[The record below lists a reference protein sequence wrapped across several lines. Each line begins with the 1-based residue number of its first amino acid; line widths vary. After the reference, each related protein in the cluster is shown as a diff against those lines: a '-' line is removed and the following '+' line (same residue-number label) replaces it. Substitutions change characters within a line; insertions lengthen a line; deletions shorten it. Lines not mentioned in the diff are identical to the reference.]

1 MYLCAEKNVDCTMK
15 NSLHEQLYGGHYGP
29 SPVKTVLEYLFIFL
43 AMFPMAMIVNWII
56 LPQNIVSGGL
66 TGICAIIYFATSGSF
81 PDTFAMYGGS
91 IPVWLTT
98 LVFNSVLLLIA
109 YFTVDWRFCVRTLF
123 GTLTLAMW
131 YRVIPIRT
139 TPLIDDPV
147 SACIVGGLAFGVAL
161 GVVMA
166 NNGSSGGTDIVAK
179 VVHHYRD
186 ISLGRVMIICDLI
199 IIASS
204 YMLPLPEQFMH
215 DGITAQEIADFKT
228 RRILYGLCMTVS
240 YTLSVDTMMNHLRRS
255 VQFFI
260 YSQNH
265 YAEIATAINQNVNRG
280 VTILD
285 GMGWYSKQP
294 MHVVSVLARR
304 HEAQQIIRI
313 VRNIDPNAFVSQA
326 NVSGVFGKGFE
337 AIK

>member
-1 MYLCAEKNVDCTMK
+1 MNLK
-15 NSLHEQLYGGHYGP
+15 SLHEQLYGGHYAPGP
-29 SPVKTVLEYLFIFL
+29 IKTALEYIFIFI

-66 TGICAIIYFATSGSF
+66 TGICAIIYYATSGMF
-81 PDTFAMYGGS
+81 PDTFALYGGS
-91 IPVWLTT
+91 IPVWLTSLT
-98 LVFNSVLLLIA
+98 FNLILLLIA

-123 GTLTLAMW
+123 GTLTLALW
-131 YRVIPIRT
+131 YRVIPIRA

-161 GVVMA
+161 GIVMA

-186 ISLGRVMIICDLI
+186 ISLGRVMIICDII

-204 YMLPLPEQFMH
+204 YMLPLPEQFLY
-215 DGITAQEIADFKT
+215 DGITSQEIADFKT

-240 YTLSVDTMMNHLRRS
+240 YTLSVDTMMTHLRRS

-260 YSQNH
+260 YSPTH
-265 YAEIATAINQNVNRG
+265 YAEIATAINQTVNRG
-280 VTILD
+280 VTVLD
-285 GMGWYSKQP
+285 GKGWYSQQP
-294 MHVVSVLARR
+294 MHVITVLARR
-304 HEAQQIIRI
+304 HEAAQIMRI
-313 VRNIDPNAFVSQA
+313 VRDIDPNAFVSQA
-326 NVSGVFGKGFE
+326 NVSGVFGKGFD

>member
-1 MYLCAEKNVDCTMK
+1 MNK
-15 NSLHEQLYGGHYGP
+15 SLHEQLYGGHYGRTP
-29 SPVKTVLEYLFIFL
+29 IKTAVEYIAILL
-43 AMFPMAMIVNWII
+43 AMFPMALIVNWII

-66 TGICAIIYFATSGSF
+66 TGICAIIYYATSGLF
-81 PDTFAMYGGS
+81 PDLFAMYGGS

-98 LVFNSVLLLIA
+98 LTFNLILLLIA

-123 GTLTLAMW
+123 GTLTLALW
-131 YRVIPIRT
+131 YRIIPIRE

-161 GVVMA
+161 GIVMA

-186 ISLGRVMIICDLI
+186 ISLGRVMIICDLL

-204 YMLPLPEQFMH
+204 YMLPLPNQYVH

-265 YAEIATAINQNVNRG
+265 YAEIATAINQTVNRG

-285 GMGWYSKQP
+285 GTGWDSKQP

-304 HEAQQIIRI
+304 HEAAQIMRL
-313 VRNIDPNAFVSQA
+313 VRDIDPNAFVSQA

-337 AIK
+337 AIGGE

>member
-1 MYLCAEKNVDCTMK
+1 MNKK
-15 NSLHEQLYGGHYGP
+15 SLHEQLYGGHYAPGP
-29 SPVKTVLEYLFIFL
+29 IKMVVEYVAIFL
-43 AMFPMAMIVNWII
+43 AMFPMALIVNWII
-56 LPQNIVSGGL
+56 LPHNIVSGGL
-66 TGICAIIYFATSGSF
+66 TGICAIIYYATSGMF

-98 LVFNSVLLLIA
+98 LVFNIVLLIVA

-123 GTLTLAMW
+123 GTLTLSMW
-131 YRVIPIRT
+131 YRIIPVRL

-147 SACIVGGLAFGVAL
+147 SACIVGGIAFGVAL
-161 GVVMA
+161 GVVMS

-179 VVHHYRD
+179 VVHHYHD

-204 YMLPLPEQFMH
+204 YMLPLPEHFMH
-215 DGITAQEIADFKT
+215 EGITAQEITDFKT

-240 YTLSVDTMMNHLRRS
+240 YTLSVDTMMTHLRRS

-260 YSQNH
+260 YSQTH
-265 YAEIATAINQNVNRG
+265 HAEIATAINQSVNRG
-280 VTILD
+280 VTILE

-304 HEAQQIIRI
+304 HEAAQIMRI
-313 VRNIDPNAFVSQA
+313 VKEIDPNAFVSQA

-337 AIK
+337 AINQ

>member
-1 MYLCAEKNVDCTMK
+1 MNK
-15 NSLHEQLYGGHYGP
+15 SLHEQLYGGHYGQTP
-29 SPVKTVLEYLFIFL
+29 IKTAVEYVVILM
-43 AMFPMAMIVNWII
+43 AMFPMAVIVNWII
-56 LPQNIVSGGL
+56 LPQNIVAGGL
-66 TGICAIIYFATSGSF
+66 TGICAIIYYATSGMF
-81 PDTFAMYGGS
+81 PETFAVYGGS

-98 LVFNSVLLLIA
+98 LVFNIILLAIA
-109 YFTVDWRFCVRTLF
+109 YFTVDWRFCLRTLF

-131 YRVIPIRT
+131 YRIIPIRE

-161 GVVMA
+161 GIVMA

-179 VVHHYRD
+179 IVHHYRD
-186 ISLGRVMIICDLI
+186 ISLGRVLIICDLI

-204 YMLPLPEQFMH
+204 YMLPLPDKFVY
-215 DGITAQEIADFKT
+215 DGITPQEIADFKT

-240 YTLSVDTMMNHLRRS
+240 YTLSVDTIMSHLRRS

-265 YAEIATAINQNVNRG
+265 YAEIATAINNSVNRG

-285 GMGWYSKQP
+285 GTGWYSKQP

-304 HEAQQIIRI
+304 HEAQQIMRI
-313 VRNIDPNAFVSQA
+313 VRDIDPNAFVSQA
-326 NVSGVFGKGFE
+326 NVSGVFGKGFDTFTQ
-337 AIK
+337 

>member
-29 SPVKTVLEYLFIFL
+29 SPVKTALEYLFIFL

-66 TGICAIIYFATSGSF
+66 TGICAIIYYATSGSF
-81 PDTFAMYGGS
+81 PDIFAMYGGS

-98 LVFNSVLLLIA
+98 LVLNSVLLLIA

-161 GVVMA
+161 GIVMA

-313 VRNIDPNAFVSQA
+313 VRDIDPNAFVSQA

>member
-1 MYLCAEKNVDCTMK
+1 MNK
-15 NSLHEQLYGGHYGP
+15 NSLHELLYGGHYGP
-29 SPVKTVLEYLFIFL
+29 NPIKTAAEYIAILL

-56 LPQNIVSGGL
+56 LPHSIVSGGL
-66 TGICAIIYFATSGSF
+66 TGICAIIYYATQGVFPEMFAS
-81 PDTFAMYGGS
+81 YGGS

-98 LVFNSVLLLIA
+98 LVINILLLAIA

-123 GTLTLAMW
+123 GTMTLAMW
-131 YRVIPIRT
+131 YRVIPIRE

-147 SACIVGGLAFGVAL
+147 SACIVGGIAFGVAL

-179 VVHHYRD
+179 IVHHYRD

-204 YMLPLPEQFMH
+204 YMLPLPEHFIH
-215 DGITAQEIADFKT
+215 EGVTAQEISDFRT
-228 RRILYGLCMTVS
+228 RRVLYGLCMTVS
-240 YTLSVDTMMNHLRRS
+240 YTLSVDTMMTHLRRS

-260 YSQNH
+260 YSAH
-265 YAEIATAINQNVNRG
+265 YAEIATAINQTVNRG

-294 MHVVSVLARR
+294 VRVVTVLARR
-304 HEAQQIIRI
+304 HEAQQILRL
-313 VRNIDPNAFVSQA
+313 VREIDPNAFVSQA

-337 AIK
+337 AISQ

>member
-1 MYLCAEKNVDCTMK
+1 MNQK
-15 NSLHEQLYGGHYGP
+15 SLHEQLYGGHYAPGP
-29 SPVKTVLEYLFIFL
+29 IKTALEYIFISI

-66 TGICAIIYFATSGSF
+66 TGICAIIYYATSGMF
-81 PDTFAMYGGS
+81 PDTFALYGGS
-91 IPVWLTT
+91 IPVWLTSLT
-98 LVFNSVLLLIA
+98 FNLILLLIA

-123 GTLTLAMW
+123 GTLTLALW
-131 YRVIPIRT
+131 YRVIPIRA

-161 GVVMA
+161 GIVMA

-186 ISLGRVMIICDLI
+186 ISLGRVMIICDII

-204 YMLPLPEQFMH
+204 YMLPLPEQFLY
-215 DGITAQEIADFKT
+215 DGITPQEIADFKT

-240 YTLSVDTMMNHLRRS
+240 YTLSVDTMMTHLRRS

-260 YSQNH
+260 YSPTH
-265 YAEIATAINQNVNRG
+265 YAEIATAINQTVNRG
-280 VTILD
+280 VTVLD
-285 GMGWYSKQP
+285 GKGWYSQQP
-294 MHVVSVLARR
+294 MHVITVLARR
-304 HEAQQIIRI
+304 HEAAQIMRI
-313 VRNIDPNAFVSQA
+313 VRDIDPNAFVSQA
-326 NVSGVFGKGFE
+326 NVSGVFGKGFD

>member
-1 MYLCAEKNVDCTMK
+1 MNKS
-15 NSLHEQLYGGHYGP
+15 SLHEQLYGGHYGQT
-29 SPVKTVLEYLFIFL
+29 PVKTAFEYMAIVL
-43 AMFPMAMIVNWII
+43 AMFPMALIVNWII

-66 TGICAIIYFATSGSF
+66 TGICAIIYYATSGMF
-81 PDTFAMYGGS
+81 VDTFPMYGGS

-98 LVFNSVLLLIA
+98 LVFNLVLLVIA
-109 YFTVDWRFCVRTLF
+109 YFTVDWRFCIRTLF

-131 YRVIPIRT
+131 YRVIPVRA

-147 SACIVGGLAFGVAL
+147 SACIVGGIAFGVAL

-204 YMLPLPEQFMH
+204 YMLPLPDAFMH
-215 DGITAQEIADFKT
+215 DDITAQEITDFKT

-240 YTLSVDTMMNHLRRS
+240 YTLSVDTMMTHLRRS

-260 YSQNH
+260 YSKDH
-265 YAEIATAINQNVNRG
+265 YAEIATAINQTVNRG
-280 VTILD
+280 VTVLD
-285 GMGWYSKQP
+285 GTGWYSKEP

-304 HEAQQIIRI
+304 HEAAQIMRL
-313 VRNIDPNAFVSQA
+313 VKEIDPNAFVSQA

-337 AIK
+337 AISQ

>member
-1 MYLCAEKNVDCTMK
+1 MNKP
-15 NSLHEQLYGGHYGP
+15 SLHEQLYGGHYGQT
-29 SPVKTVLEYLFIFL
+29 PVKTAVEYVAIFL
-43 AMFPMAMIVNWII
+43 AMFPMALIVNWII
-56 LPQNIVSGGL
+56 LPHNIVSGGL
-66 TGICAIIYFATSGSF
+66 TGICAIIYYATSGLL
-81 PDTFAMYGGS
+81 PDVFALYGGS
-91 IPVWLTT
+91 IPVWLTSLT
-98 LVFNSVLLLIA
+98 FNLILLLIA

-123 GTLTLAMW
+123 GTLTLSMW
-131 YRVIPIRT
+131 YRVIPIRD

-147 SACIVGGLAFGVAL
+147 AACIVGGLAFGVAL
-161 GVVMA
+161 GIVMA

-186 ISLGRVMIICDLI
+186 ISLGSVMVICDLV

-204 YMLPLPEQFMH
+204 YMLPVPEQFLS
-215 DGITAQEIADFKT
+215 DGMTAQQIADFKT

-240 YTLSVDTMMNHLRRS
+240 YTLSVDTMMNHLRQS

-260 YSQNH
+260 YSAH
-265 YAEIATAINQNVNRG
+265 YAEIATAINQTVNRG

-294 MHVVSVLARR
+294 MRVVTVLARR
-304 HEAQQIIRI
+304 HEASQIMRI
-313 VRNIDPNAFVSQA
+313 VRDIDPNAFVSQA

-337 AIK
+337 TFTQ

>member
-1 MYLCAEKNVDCTMK
+1 MNS
-15 NSLHEQLYGGHYGP
+15 SLHEQLYGGHYGQTP
-29 SPVKTVLEYLFIFL
+29 LKTIVEYVFIFF
-43 AMFPMAMIVNWII
+43 AMFPMALIVNWII

-66 TGICAIIYFATSGSF
+66 TGICAIIYYATSGMF
-81 PDTFAMYGGS
+81 PDLFAMYGGS
-91 IPVWLTT
+91 VPVWLTT
-98 LVFNSVLLLIA
+98 LVFNIVLLTVA
-109 YFTVDWRFCVRTLF
+109 YFTVDWRFCLRTLF

-131 YRVIPIRT
+131 YRVIPIRS

-161 GVVMA
+161 GVVMS

-179 VVHHYRD
+179 IVHHYKD
-186 ISLGRVMIICDLI
+186 VSLGRVMIICDLI

-204 YMLPLPEQFMH
+204 YMLPLPENAIY
-215 DGITAQEIADFKT
+215 DGITAQEITDFKT

-240 YTLSVDTMMNHLRRS
+240 YTLSVDTIMSHLRRS

-280 VTILD
+280 VTVMD

-294 MHVVSVLARR
+294 MHVVTVLARR
-304 HEAQQIIRI
+304 DEAAQIMRLIKD
-313 VRNIDPNAFVSQA
+313 IDPNAFVSLA
-326 NVSGVFGKGFE
+326 HVSGVFGKGFE
-337 AIK
+337 IISN

>member
-1 MYLCAEKNVDCTMK
+1 MN
-15 NSLHEQLYGGHYGP
+15 NSLHEQLYGGHYAP
-29 SPVKTVLEYLFIFL
+29 SPIKMVLEYIVIFF
-43 AMFPMAMIVNWII
+43 AMFPMALIVNWII

-66 TGICAIIYFATSGSF
+66 TGICAIIYYATSGMF
-81 PDTFAMYGGS
+81 PDAFAMYGGS

-98 LVFNSVLLLIA
+98 LVFNIILLAIA
-109 YFTVDWRFCVRTLF
+109 YFTVDWRFCLRTLF

-131 YRVIPIRT
+131 YRVIPIRD

-161 GVVMA
+161 GIVMS

-179 VVHHYRD
+179 IVHHYRD
-186 ISLGRVMIICDLI
+186 ISLGRVMVICDLI

-204 YMLPLPEQFMH
+204 YMLPLPDKFIY
-215 DGITAQEIADFKT
+215 DGITAQEISDFKT

-240 YTLSVDTMMNHLRRS
+240 YTLSVDTIMSHLRRS

-260 YSQNH
+260 YSQN
-265 YAEIATAINQNVNRG
+265 YYGEIANVINQTVNRG

-285 GMGWYSKQP
+285 GTGWYSKQP

-304 HEAQQIIRI
+304 HEAQQIMRI
-313 VRNIDPNAFVSQA
+313 VREIDPNAFVSQA

-337 AIK
+337 SFA

>member
-1 MYLCAEKNVDCTMK
+1 MSKTKVL
-15 NSLHEQLYGGHYGP
+15 SLHEQLYGGHYAP
-29 SPVKTVLEYLFIFL
+29 SPIKMGLEYLAIIL
-43 AMFPMAMIVNWII
+43 AMFPMALIVNWII

-66 TGICAIIYFATSGSF
+66 TGICAIVYYATAGMF
-81 PDTFAMYGGS
+81 PSLFPEYGGS

-139 TPLIDDPV
+139 TSLIADPV
-147 SACIVGGLAFGVAL
+147 SACIVGGIAFGVAL

-179 VVHHYRD
+179 VIHHYRD
-186 ISLGRVMIICDLI
+186 ISLGKVMIICDLL

-204 YMLPLPEQFMH
+204 YFLPIPEQYHPETM
-215 DGITAQEIADFKT
+215 DAGQLTDFRT
-228 RRILYGLCMTVS
+228 QRVLYGLCMTVA
-240 YTLSVDTMMNHLRRS
+240 YTLSVDTMMGHLRRS

-260 YSQNH
+260 YSPNH
-265 YAEIATAINQNVNRG
+265 YAEIADAINRTVNRG
-280 VTILD
+280 VTLLD
-285 GMGWYSKQP
+285 GTGWYSKQP
-294 MHVVSVLARR
+294 VPVITVLAHR
-304 HEAQQIIRI
+304 HEASQILRI
-313 VRNIDPNAFVSQA
+313 VRELDPNAFVSQA

-337 AIK
+337 RIE

>member
-1 MYLCAEKNVDCTMK
+1 MN
-15 NSLHEQLYGGHYGP
+15 NSLHEQLYGGHYAP
-29 SPVKTVLEYLFIFL
+29 SPIKMVLEYIVIFF
-43 AMFPMAMIVNWII
+43 AMFPMALIVNWII

-66 TGICAIIYFATSGSF
+66 TGICAIIYYATSGMF
-81 PDTFAMYGGS
+81 PDAFAMYGGS

-98 LVFNSVLLLIA
+98 LVFNIILLAIA
-109 YFTVDWRFCVRTLF
+109 YFTVDWRFCLRTLF

-131 YRVIPIRT
+131 YRVIPIRD

-161 GVVMA
+161 GIVMS

-179 VVHHYRD
+179 IVHHYRD
-186 ISLGRVMIICDLI
+186 ISLGRVMVICDLI

-204 YMLPLPEQFMH
+204 YMLPLPDKFMY
-215 DGITAQEIADFKT
+215 DGITAQEISDFKT

-240 YTLSVDTMMNHLRRS
+240 YTLSVDTIMSHLRRS

-260 YSQNH
+260 YSQN
-265 YAEIATAINQNVNRG
+265 YYGEIANAINQTVNRG

-285 GMGWYSKQP
+285 GTGWYSKQP

-304 HEAQQIIRI
+304 HEAQQIMRI
-313 VRNIDPNAFVSQA
+313 VREIDPNAFVSQA

-337 AIK
+337 SFA

>member
-1 MYLCAEKNVDCTMK
+1 MTKP
-15 NSLHEQLYGGHYGP
+15 SLREQLYGGHYGQTP
-29 SPVKTVLEYLFIFL
+29 LKTAVEYIAILL
-43 AMFPMAMIVNWII
+43 AMFPMALIVNWII
-56 LPQNIVSGGL
+56 LPHNIVSGGL
-66 TGICAIIYFATSGSF
+66 TGICAIIYYATSGLF
-81 PDTFAMYGGS
+81 PDMFAMYGGS
-91 IPVWLTT
+91 IPVWLTSLT
-98 LVFNSVLLLIA
+98 FNLILLLIA

-131 YRVIPIRT
+131 YRIIPIRD

-161 GVVMA
+161 GVVMS

-186 ISLGRVMIICDLI
+186 ISLGRVMIICDLV

-204 YMLPLPEQFMH
+204 YMLPVPEQYLT
-215 DGITAQEIADFKT
+215 DGMTAQAIADFKT

-265 YAEIATAINQNVNRG
+265 HAEIATAINQSVNRG
-280 VTILD
+280 VTVLD
-285 GMGWYSKQP
+285 GKGWYSQQP

-304 HEAQQIIRI
+304 HEAQQIMRI
-313 VRNIDPNAFVSQA
+313 VRDIDPNAFVSQA

-337 AIK
+337 TFNQ